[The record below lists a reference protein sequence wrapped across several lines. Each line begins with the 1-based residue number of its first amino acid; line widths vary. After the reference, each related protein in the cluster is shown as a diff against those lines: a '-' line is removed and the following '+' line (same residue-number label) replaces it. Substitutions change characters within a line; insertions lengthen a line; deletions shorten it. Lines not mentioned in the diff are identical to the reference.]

1 MINHYLFSDTCVD
14 DSDCKEIPH
23 TVCRNVPVNEG
34 LDPGTRGTEFKSW
47 DPRDTILKSC
57 FCKVIS
63 FTCIKFYEELFKG
76 IPNDPTTNSNV
87 SNSNKGRSCSN
98 S

>member
-1 MINHYLFSDTCVD
+1 MHDFKYLSTHNTYGILVKMINHYLFSDTCVD

-47 DPRDTILKSC
+47 DPRDIILKSC
-57 FCKVIS
+57 FCKVKS
-63 FTCIKFYEELFKG
+63 LNCIEFNE
-76 IPNDPTTNSNV
+76 NMS
-87 SNSNKGRSCSN
+87 
-98 S
+98 